1 MLKTFCPNAKSP
13 ADKLAAVVVFPTP
26 PFWLEIDIIL
36 VKTIFSNLLNHYSMY
51 ADIKYR
57 NVILDI
63 KYKIKF
69 DKKQSISVTMRKE
82 YSSYG
87 WKDMGGEVLWHQ

>member
-1 MLKTFCPNAKSP
+1 
-13 ADKLAAVVVFPTP
+13 
-26 PFWLEIDIIL
+26 
-36 VKTIFSNLLNHYSMY
+36 MY

-82 YSSYG
+82 TSSYG
-87 WKDMGGEVLWHQ
+87 WKDVGGEVLWHQ

>member
-1 MLKTFCPNAKSP
+1 
-13 ADKLAAVVVFPTP
+13 
-26 PFWLEIDIIL
+26 
-36 VKTIFSNLLNHYSMY
+36 MY